1 MEKYKKE
8 ALTHFKKNDKEK
20 RTVITCRLPE
30 ELFKE
35 LTVLCET
42 NQIVQSD
49 FIRWALTQE
58 IKRWNDGEEG

>member
-8 ALTHFKKNDKEK
+8 ALTHFKKTDKEK
-20 RTVITCRLPE
+20 RTVIACRLPE